1 MNVLV
6 YVGIVILPSAT
17 LWLVSALPS
26 LCGKIAS
33 RMRARR
39 PHPTSRPIERLAA
52 DLRRVD
58 RALRSLPPGSTMV
71 RRRATEQA
79 YDDLLREACRSLDVA
94 DRLDAV
100 PAGLDRE
107 LERARVQ
114 RALQRAGLTIR

>member
-6 YVGIVILPSAT
+6 YLGIVILPSAT
-17 LWLVSALPS
+17 LWLVCALPS
-26 LCGKIAS
+26 LCAKIADRVRS
-33 RMRARR
+33 RR
-39 PHPTSRPIERLAA
+39 PHTTSRPIERLAA

-79 YDDLLREACRSLDVA
+79 YDDLLREACRALDVA
-94 DRLDAV
+94 DSLDTV

-114 RALQRAGLTIR
+114 RALQRAGMSIR

>member
-6 YVGIVILPSAT
+6 YLGIVILPSAT
-17 LWLVSALPS
+17 LWLVCALPS
-26 LCGKIAS
+26 LCAKIAG

-39 PHPTSRPIERLAA
+39 PHSTSRPIERLAA

-79 YDDLLREACRSLDVA
+79 YDDLLREACRSLNVP

-114 RALQRAGLTIR
+114 RALERAGLAIR